1 MPITDKDHFSVLET
15 LEDGAGVLCQALT
28 QIFQRCVL
36 LWNTTIN
43 QVNCVPRESAML
55 SDKIKKPPDM
65 DVFFSFALEV
75 YMVVTRR
82 GAWDRFHGGL
92 EHHKLDL
99 LQN

>member
-1 MPITDKDHFSVLET
+1 
-15 LEDGAGVLCQALT
+15 
-28 QIFQRCVL
+28 
-36 LWNTTIN
+36 
-43 QVNCVPRESAML
+43 ML

-65 DVFFSFALEV
+65 DVSFSLALEV